1 MIKLDIK
8 IVDFDAAKYD
18 LERYE
23 NIHLSPFKVGFLV
36 YQDNKLIPTAWFTN
50 ESALFKGLDSYL
62 DSFD

>member
-23 NIHLSPFKVGFLV
+23 NLHLSPFKVGFLV
-36 YQDNKLIPTAWFTN
+36 YQDNKLIHTAWFTN

>member
-36 YQDNKLIPTAWFTN
+36 YQDKKLIHTAWFTN

-62 DSFD
+62 DSLD

>member
-36 YQDNKLIPTAWFTN
+36 YQDNKLIHTAWFTN

-62 DSFD
+62 DSLD

>member
-1 MIKLDIK
+1 VIRLDIR

-36 YQDNKLIPTAWFTN
+36 YQDNKLIHTAWFTN

-62 DSFD
+62 DSFN

>member
-36 YQDNKLIPTAWFTN
+36 YQDNKLIHTAWFTN

-62 DSFD
+62 DSID

>member
-8 IVDFDAAKYD
+8 IVYFDAAKYD

-23 NIHLSPFKVGFLV
+23 NIHLSPFNVGFLV
-36 YQDNKLIPTAWFTN
+36 YQANKLIHTAWFTN

>member
-36 YQDNKLIPTAWFTN
+36 YQDNKLIHTAWFTN
-50 ESALFKGLDSYL
+50 EAALFKGLDSYL